1 MYYLYTYKHKGCLEI
16 GVGKMTLTSNDK
28 ALIHTALVMLANDVR
43 NGNSLQLKTD
53 ADSINEVIFKVI
65 K

>member
-1 MYYLYTYKHKGCLEI
+1 MLRNRGR
-16 GVGKMTLTSNDK
+16 KMTLTSNDK

-43 NGNSLQLKTD
+43 NGNSLQVKTD